1 MKMRHL
7 TAALLAA
14 VALTVAWL
22 PDVLAADML
31 VKASAMTLVASAY
44 SWTGFYLGANAGGGW
59 GRSSA
64 DVVFDPRPHTGVI
77 DSAVGSASHAIN
89 GGLGGLQA
97 GYNWQARAFVF
108 GLEADIEITGQK
120 GNSKSTGTVTTLQDC
135 LAPCVPPPPLV
146 TTGKLDYAQKLPW
159 FGTMRGRLGVTP
171 ADGWLLYATG
181 GLAFGEVTADAN
193 FALPAGNQCFG
204 PCPPAPSGSAASS
217 FSQTRAGWV
226 VGAGVEAAFGGGWSG
241 KLEYLHL
248 DLGSVSNSFTSTIHP
263 FDGTLTAHSLVSD
276 EIVRVGV
283 NYRFGGAV
291 VAKN

>member
-14 VALTVAWL
+14 AALTIAWL

-31 VKASAMTLVASAY
+31 VKAPAMTPVASAY
-44 SWTGFYLGANAGGGW
+44 SWTGFYVGANAGGGW
-59 GRSSA
+59 GRSST
-64 DVVFDPRPHTGVI
+64 DVVFDPRSHFGVI
-77 DSAVGSASHAIN
+77 DSAVDPASHAIN

-97 GYNWQARAFVF
+97 GYNWQASAFVF
-108 GLEADIEITGQK
+108 GLETDIQITGQK
-120 GNSKSTGTVTTLQDC
+120 GDSKSTATVTTSQAC

-159 FGTMRGRLGVTP
+159 FGTLRGRLGVTP
-171 ADGWLLYATG
+171 ADGWLVYATG
-181 GLAFGEVTADAN
+181 GLAFGEVTSDAN
-193 FALPAGNQCFG
+193 LTLPPGNACLG

-263 FDGTLTAHSLVSD
+263 FDGTFTTRNRVSD